1 MCVPLILNHHPAG
14 FAVHRP
20 NGTGN
25 NDVCCISSNSNSISN
40 VKVPMP
46 RFTNGLYILM
56 KKVIILKKIH
66 EMKSFVPRFFTIES
80 TSGVDLLHTAQKQKT
95 SIDAN
100 AGIAKMKQEK

>member
-1 MCVPLILNHHPAG
+1 
-14 FAVHRP
+14 
-20 NGTGN
+20 
-25 NDVCCISSNSNSISN
+25 
-40 VKVPMP
+40 
-46 RFTNGLYILM
+46 M

>member
-1 MCVPLILNHHPAG
+1 
-14 FAVHRP
+14 
-20 NGTGN
+20 
-25 NDVCCISSNSNSISN
+25 
-40 VKVPMP
+40 MP

-80 TSGVDLLHTAQKQKT
+80 TLGVDLLHTAQKQKT